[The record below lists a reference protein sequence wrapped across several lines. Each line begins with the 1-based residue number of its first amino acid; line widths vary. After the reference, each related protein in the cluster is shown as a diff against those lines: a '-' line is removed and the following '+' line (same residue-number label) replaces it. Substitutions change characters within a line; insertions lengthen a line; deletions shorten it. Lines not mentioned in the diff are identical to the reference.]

1 MYDIKYQHEGYS
13 NNPNNPNINQTQKT
27 EILPVKISSDKP
39 HVLSKRDGG
48 MLKEQVYEG
57 KYQQGLN

>member
-13 NNPNNPNINQTQKT
+13 NNPNINQTQKT